1 MLDNTRIFGYSS
13 NIGIFRYGPV
23 FQWLEKAD
31 LKSVQRGFESHLGY
45 LTDQHN
51 HAILMNYPKRLWR
64 VEWITVITMVKAGTK
79 GCQLFKSI
87 NV

>member
-1 MLDNTRIFGYSS
+1 
-13 NIGIFRYGPV
+13 
-23 FQWLEKAD
+23 
-31 LKSVQRGFESHLGY
+31 LGY